1 MSGRWLRALF
11 VALALAV
18 PSSARAQDT
27 AVRFEILSVNDS
39 TFTFNA
45 SHVGW
50 IAKGQNGIAVDP
62 RRRDVL
68 VARFRILG
76 VRAGMAEALI
86 LGQTQKVS
94 TDHVALVREPTP
106 HWYTS
111 KSFWS
116 GLAAGIAGGFLIGR
130 AL

>member
-1 MSGRWLRALF
+1 MTGRWLRALY
-11 VALALAV
+11 VALALALPLGV
-18 PSSARAQDT
+18 AAQDT
-27 AVRFEILSVNDS
+27 AVRFEILTVSDS

-45 SHVGW
+45 SHVAW
-50 IAKGQNGIAVDP
+50 IARGQSGITVDP

-76 VRAGMAEALI
+76 VRAGVAEALI

-94 TDHVALVREPTP
+94 TDHVALVREPRS

-111 KSFWS
+111 RSFWT
-116 GLAAGIAGGFLIGR
+116 GLAAGLAGGVLIGR
-130 AL
+130 AF